1 MCPNHPFFPKNPL
14 EDYEPPKPDFEPEID
29 PDYDDHLEDDCDVCG
44 RQFGVHTKRDLCE
57 CALAVVRGEK
67 PIV

>member
-1 MCPNHPFFPKNPL
+1 MCPKPFFPDNPL
-14 EDYEPPKPDFEPEID
+14 EPFRPDFEPEID
-29 PDYDDHLEDDCDVCG
+29 PDFDDHLEDNCDFCG
-44 RQFGVHTKRDLCE
+44 KQFGVHTKRDLVK